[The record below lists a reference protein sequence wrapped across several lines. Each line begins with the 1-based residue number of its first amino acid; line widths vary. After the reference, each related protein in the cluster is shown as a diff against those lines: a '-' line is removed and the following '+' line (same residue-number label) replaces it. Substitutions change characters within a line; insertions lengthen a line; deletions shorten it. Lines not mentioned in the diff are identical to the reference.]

1 VRLGGGIGALV
12 KLDCSINDGGLG
24 SEGGFFIRGGRI
36 NDVVDDIEP
45 ESSWALLVFTLFFF
59 WLLLSLEKIISNEN
73 TEQKKNKTKIQK

>member
-59 WLLLSLEKIISNEN
+59 LVVVKFG
-73 TEQKKNKTKIQK
+73 KNNFK